1 MYVKSEV
8 VNSVD
13 YFLLFIEV
21 INLSVSKLIMSQ
33 LICLYVYSN
42 EHISYS
48 LCQFMRCIIAC

>member
-1 MYVKSEV
+1 VKSEV